1 MNADTKPWVLVT
13 GGAGYIGAHTC
24 VALLEA
30 GYPVLVFDSLV
41 NGSTEALARAS
52 ALGGGEIAFVQG
64 DVRDRAALDALFAR
78 YPVSAVLHLAGGA
91 APATATCI
99 LTTASVT
106 SKPVTPPQTVTL
118 RPRW

>member
-1 MNADTKPWVLVT
+1 MQNSGWILVT

-30 GYPVLVFDSLV
+30 GHRVLVFDSLV

-78 YPVSAVLHLAGGA
+78 YPVMSHQPL
-91 APATATCI
+91 
-99 LTTASVT
+99 
-106 SKPVTPPQTVTL
+106 
-118 RPRW
+118 